1 MKPEK
6 ILAEKIF
13 SLTES
18 VYKMNIGSMEMLNTD
33 TAATQIG
40 RLMLEG
46 RKHDM
51 IKLLFQ
57 LSAIYLD
64 ILEKETRH
72 RLISNKQTYL
82 EIEESC

>member
-40 RLMLEG
+40 RLMLEK